1 MVSAATKDSV
11 VGRVTSLV
19 GMDAGSSTIQAS
31 SHKNLSLAW
40 SLVYNK
46 NDEILMT
53 ECTLEDI
60 IILIAVTNRVYI
72 INRGENIYYHQLICN
87 QWSDVEVTQK

>member
-1 MVSAATKDSV
+1 
-11 VGRVTSLV
+11 
-19 GMDAGSSTIQAS
+19 MDAVSSTIQAS
-31 SHKNLSLAW
+31 NHKKLSLAW

-60 IILIAVTNRVYI
+60 IILIAVTNRVYVI
-72 INRGENIYYHQLICN
+72 KREENKFILDCPIVKV
-87 QWSDVEVTQK
+87 SS

>member
-1 MVSAATKDSV
+1 
-11 VGRVTSLV
+11 
-19 GMDAGSSTIQAS
+19 MDAGSSTIQAS
-31 SHKNLSLAW
+31 SHKKLSLAW

-60 IILIAVTNRVYI
+60 IILTAVTNRVPIYI

-87 QWSDVEVTQK
+87 QWSEVEVAQK

>member
-1 MVSAATKDSV
+1 
-11 VGRVTSLV
+11 
-19 GMDAGSSTIQAS
+19 MDAGSSTIQAS
-31 SHKNLSLAW
+31 SHKKL

-72 INRGENIYYHQLICN
+72 TKRGENIYYHQLICS
-87 QWSDVEVTQK
+87 QWSELEVAPK

>member
-1 MVSAATKDSV
+1 
-11 VGRVTSLV
+11 
-19 GMDAGSSTIQAS
+19 MDAGSSTIQAS
-31 SHKNLSLAW
+31 SHKKL

-60 IILIAVTNRVYI
+60 IILIAVTNRAYI
-72 INRGENIYYHQLICN
+72 INREENIYYHQLICN
-87 QWSDVEVTQK
+87 QWSEVEVAQK